1 MKDDQTPAT
10 KADIT
15 ALMDSIGKLYDANER
30 WKEELKE
37 DFRLVIEDLRH
48 DVLGARHDKVELL
61 DNRTRDLDKRVT
73 RLETRVG
80 L

>member
-1 MKDDQTPAT
+1 MKDDQSPAT
-10 KADIT
+10 KADVA
-15 ALMDSIGKLYDANER
+15 ALMESIGTLYAANER

-48 DVLGARHDKVELL
+48 DVVGIQHDKVEML
-61 DNRTRDLDKRVT
+61 DERTRTLDKRVA
-73 RLETRVG
+73 RLEVHTG